1 MHTKVLVA
9 LFALQAFHVLFLSLH
24 DWIPLGRLSDIA
36 AVRLQNPVRK
46 LVAGTLIS
54 TFPFAFG
61 LVASAIYTWLGRSF
75 PGWLFNWLWISY
87 TVLFLG
93 ELRAW
98 WIPYFFLP
106 EPERAARYQIMFGH
120 THAFLPPHNGF
131 RPNTLHVVL
140 HLATL
145 SILIVFGALMA
156 ARG

>member
-9 LFALQAFHVLFLSLH
+9 LFALQAFHVLFLCLH
-24 DWIPLGRLSDIA
+24 DWIPLGHLSDIA
-36 AVRLQNPVRK
+36 AVRLQNSVRK

-61 LVASAIYTWLGRSF
+61 LVASAIYAWFGRSF

-98 WIPYFFLP
+98 WIPYFFTAD
-106 EPERAARYQIMFGH
+106 PERAARYQIMFGQ
-120 THAFLPPHNGF
+120 THAFLPPHNGI

-140 HLATL
+140 HVATL
-145 SILIVFGALMA
+145 SILIVFALMA